1 MFKISINTI
10 LKSQFVKVK
19 IYSKDNGI
27 LEKTIR
33 NKLLLKRKRNYKK
46 KLLLKKD
53 LKDKSKCINYCY
65 LVIIQT
71 LYNAMK

>member
-27 LEKTIR
+27 LEKTII
-33 NKLLLKRKRNYKK
+33 NKLLLKRKRNCKK

-53 LKDKSKCINYCY
+53 LKDKLKCINYCY